1 MRARRHMA
9 NIALSK
15 ARLMRLQ
22 GISERG
28 VNLKSFI
35 QMKTIKARII
45 RIVPGERCDI
55 YMYEDVEAGECRMVP
70 CWCLDDFAIFPSD
83 AVDPQT
89 QHLRAGANVDL
100 VFDEAKGKTFP
111 SPAYPRLPHSLK
123 PERKPLP
130 EAVNIESWYDAAKPY
145 AAKVTL
151 NECRAEYVDRVRL
164 GQVDA
169 ATQARILQLMM
180 PPVNEAELLKALQE
194 ALGYVLPWM
203 QESGTVEYKSSF
215 FHHANPSKTCKDQF
229 DEIISELASFANSHV
244 CGKVYVG
251 INRSGEIVNL
261 ADELT
266 QNSKASTCERF
277 EADFKNRVKQ
287 QSGSFGFMSA
297 ISFEWF
303 KTQDNKLFCCISVG
317 KWDGGIVILG
327 NELWVRNESAKHL
340 LRFNDLI
347 DYIKKN

>member
-1 MRARRHMA
+1 
-9 NIALSK
+9 
-15 ARLMRLQ
+15 
-22 GISERG
+22 
-28 VNLKSFI
+28 
-35 QMKTIKARII
+35 MKTIKARII
-45 RIVPGERCDI
+45 RIVPSERCDI
-55 YMYEDVEAGECRMVP
+55 YMYEDVEAGECRAVP
-70 CWCLDDFAIFPSD
+70 CWCLDDFALFPSD
-83 AVDPQT
+83 ALDPQT
-89 QHLRAGANVDL
+89 QHLRVGANVDL

-111 SPAYPRLPHSLK
+111 SPVYPRLPHSLR
-123 PERKPLP
+123 PDRKPTP
-130 EAVNIESWYDAAKPY
+130 EAVNIESWYDSAKPY
-145 AAKVTL
+145 AAKMTL

-215 FHHANPSKTCKDQF
+215 FHHANPSKTSKDQF

-244 CGKVYVG
+244 SGKVYVG
-251 INRSGEIVNL
+251 INKGGEIVNL
-261 ADELT
+261 ADELM
-266 QNSKASTCERF
+266 QNSKVSTRERF

-287 QSGSFGFMSA
+287 QSGSFEFMSA

-303 KTQDNKLFCCISVG
+303 KTEDNKLFCCISVG
-317 KWDGGIVILG
+317 KWEGGIVILG

>member
-1 MRARRHMA
+1 
-9 NIALSK
+9 
-15 ARLMRLQ
+15 
-22 GISERG
+22 
-28 VNLKSFI
+28 
-35 QMKTIKARII
+35 MKTIKARII

-55 YMYEDVEAGECRMVP
+55 YVYEDVESGECRMVP
-70 CWCLDDFAIFPSD
+70 CWCLDDFALFPGD

-215 FHHANPSKTCKDQF
+215 FHHANPSKTSKDQF

-244 CGKVYVG
+244 GGKVYVG
-251 INRSGEIVNL
+251 ISRSGEIVNL

-287 QSGSFGFMSA
+287 QSGSFEFMSA

-303 KTQDNKLFCCISVG
+303 KTEDNKLFCCINVG

>member
-1 MRARRHMA
+1 
-9 NIALSK
+9 
-15 ARLMRLQ
+15 
-22 GISERG
+22 
-28 VNLKSFI
+28 
-35 QMKTIKARII
+35 MKTIKARII

-123 PERKPLP
+123 PDRKPLP

-215 FHHANPSKTCKDQF
+215 FHHANPSKTSKDQF

>member
-123 PERKPLP
+123 PDRKPLP

-215 FHHANPSKTCKDQF
+215 FHHANPSKTSKDQF

>member
-1 MRARRHMA
+1 
-9 NIALSK
+9 
-15 ARLMRLQ
+15 
-22 GISERG
+22 
-28 VNLKSFI
+28 
-35 QMKTIKARII
+35 MKTIKARII

-215 FHHANPSKTCKDQF
+215 FHHANPSKTSKDQF

>member
-130 EAVNIESWYDAAKPY
+130 ETVNIESWYDAAKPY

-215 FHHANPSKTCKDQF
+215 FHHANPSKTSKDQF

>member
-1 MRARRHMA
+1 
-9 NIALSK
+9 
-15 ARLMRLQ
+15 
-22 GISERG
+22 
-28 VNLKSFI
+28 
-35 QMKTIKARII
+35 MKTIKARII

-123 PERKPLP
+123 PDRKPLP

-215 FHHANPSKTCKDQF
+215 FHHANPSKTSKDQF

-287 QSGSFGFMSA
+287 QSGSFEFMSA